1 MFEDRYDAAR
11 QLAERLKDYKDNKEA
26 VLVTIPRGGLE
37 IGVILAEE
45 LNLPLDIVLTKK
57 IGAPDNPEFAIGAVS
72 LDQVIIDPQFDIP
85 ELQDYFAKKIQ
96 ELRAMLTERLRTY
109 KGDEGLLPLKD
120 KIVILTDD
128 GIATGK
134 TMLLALQTLKKQGPK
149 KIIVALPVAPP
160 DSLRP
165 LQKQADEVI
174 CLNVAS
180 PFFGVGAFYREFR
193 QVSDEE
199 ARALLQRANQ

>member
-1 MFEDRYDAAR
+1 MFDDRYDAAR
-11 QLAERLKDYKDNKEA
+11 QLAERLKQYKDRKDV

-37 IGVILAEE
+37 IGVVLAEE
-45 LNLPLDIVLTKK
+45 LHLPLDIVLTKK
-57 IGAPDNPEFAIGAVS
+57 IGAPGNPEFAVGAVS
-72 LDQVIIDPQFDIP
+72 LDHVIIDRRFDVP
-85 ELQDYFAKKIQ
+85 ELQDYFAKKIK
-96 ELRAMLTERLRTY
+96 EIRAMLSERLRTY
-109 KGDEGLLPLKD
+109 KGEQGLIPLKD

-134 TMLLALQTLKKQGPK
+134 TMLLALQVIKKQEPK

-160 DSLRP
+160 DSLKL

-180 PFFGVGAFYREFR
+180 PFFGVGAFFR
-193 QVSDEE
+193 QFPQVSDEE

>member
-11 QLAERLKDYKDNKEA
+11 QLAERFKEYKDNKDA
-26 VLVTIPRGGLE
+26 VIVTIPRGGLE
-37 IGVILAEE
+37 VGVVLAEE

-72 LDQVIIDPQFDIP
+72 LDQVIIEPQFDLP
-85 ELQDYFAKKIQ
+85 ELQDYFAKKIK
-96 ELRAMLTERLRTY
+96 EIRMLLTERLRTY
-109 KGDEGLLPLKD
+109 KGEQGLLPLKD

-134 TMLLALQTLKKQGPK
+134 TMLLALQIIKKQEPK

-160 DSLRP
+160 DSLKL
-165 LQKQADEVI
+165 LQKHADEVI
-174 CLNVAS
+174 CLHVAS
-180 PFFGVGAFYREFR
+180 PFFGVGAFFRQFR

-199 ARALLQRANQ
+199 ARALLQRANK